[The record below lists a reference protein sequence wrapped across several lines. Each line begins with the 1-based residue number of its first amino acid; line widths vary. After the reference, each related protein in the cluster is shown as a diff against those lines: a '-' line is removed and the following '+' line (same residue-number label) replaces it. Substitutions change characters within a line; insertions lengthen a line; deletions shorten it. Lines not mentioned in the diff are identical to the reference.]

1 MSISMKQL
9 ARSAR
14 WMLPLAFRGPRSRF
28 SAADLIERRAASR
41 GNAVFVR
48 FEGRERSYRAYN
60 RAANRVANWAL
71 GQGFGRGDV
80 VALIMQNRP
89 EYLEIWAGLAKV
101 GVTTALVNIALR
113 GGALA
118 HALDAAGTRH
128 VIVGAECLAAWE
140 SLAREALADVRL
152 FVARDPCQPA
162 PGTLPV
168 GAASLD
174 EETAP
179 CDDANPPRS
188 VRAGLRGGDPLFYIY
203 TSGTTGLPKAA
214 RFSHARWVGGGMY
227 ALLAGFGR
235 NDVMYCPLPLY
246 HTVAGVMAVNAV
258 LSAGG
263 TLALAR
269 RFRAS
274 RFWDEIVTM
283 RATAFQYVGE
293 LPRYLLD
300 QPERETER
308 GHAVRFCVGNGLRP
322 EVWERFRDRFG
333 IPHIV
338 EFYGATESNV
348 SMVNLDDRVGSV
360 GRPAPGMQAELVRYD
375 VARGEHVRD
384 QDGKLA
390 LCGAD
395 EVGELIGRISKGR
408 TVAGTFEGYTSKEA
422 SAKKI
427 LHDVVKPG
435 DAWFRSGDLMR
446 RDADGHYYF
455 VDRIGDTFRW
465 KGENVSAQ
473 QVADA
478 VGEFAGVELCA
489 AYGVRI
495 PGADGR
501 VGMVALRTHDD
512 EVVDGGQLFAHVE
525 RALPAYAR
533 PAFVRVL
540 DAPDLTA
547 TFKIRKVALQREG
560 YDARAI
566 ADPVLYRDDE
576 RRAYLP
582 LSPEVADRI
591 RDGEV
596 RF

>member
-258 LSAGG
+258 L
-263 TLALAR
+263 LPVR
-269 RFRAS
+269 RRAS
-274 RFWDEIVTM
+274 
-283 RATAFQYVGE
+283 
-293 LPRYLLD
+293 
-300 QPERETER
+300 
-308 GHAVRFCVGNGLRP
+308 
-322 EVWERFRDRFG
+322 
-333 IPHIV
+333 
-338 EFYGATESNV
+338 
-348 SMVNLDDRVGSV
+348 
-360 GRPAPGMQAELVRYD
+360 
-375 VARGEHVRD
+375 
-384 QDGKLA
+384 
-390 LCGAD
+390 
-395 EVGELIGRISKGR
+395 
-408 TVAGTFEGYTSKEA
+408 
-422 SAKKI
+422 
-427 LHDVVKPG
+427 
-435 DAWFRSGDLMR
+435 
-446 RDADGHYYF
+446 
-455 VDRIGDTFRW
+455 
-465 KGENVSAQ
+465 
-473 QVADA
+473 
-478 VGEFAGVELCA
+478 
-489 AYGVRI
+489 
-495 PGADGR
+495 
-501 VGMVALRTHDD
+501 
-512 EVVDGGQLFAHVE
+512 
-525 RALPAYAR
+525 ALPARSAG
-533 PAFVRVL
+533 
-540 DAPDLTA
+540 T
-547 TFKIRKVALQREG
+547 
-560 YDARAI
+560 
-566 ADPVLYRDDE
+566 
-576 RRAYLP
+576 
-582 LSPEVADRI
+582 
-591 RDGEV
+591 
-596 RF
+596 